1 MRGQHELNSVAVDLH
16 RPLSPSTSPLDS
28 PRSRPH
34 LLVVFSLP
42 LWTSPPFPFLYM
54 YFFYPSL
61 ILVFSMM
68 LFMHLPI
75 SLDDLSKS
83 HDFTCCLFAFK
94 LVPAQIRVPG
104 PYILL
109 SSGHLHEMSH
119 STQNCMYHL
128 YLPPLGDT
136 PIHLT
141 PPPLYPLSDKWY
153 HQPPPVKS
161 GSHLSAFLCCTA

>member
-1 MRGQHELNSVAVDLH
+1 
-16 RPLSPSTSPLDS
+16 
-28 PRSRPH
+28 
-34 LLVVFSLP
+34 
-42 LWTSPPFPFLYM
+42 
-54 YFFYPSL
+54 
-61 ILVFSMM
+61 MM

-128 YLPPLGDT
+128 YLSPLGDT
-136 PIHLT
+136 PIHLST
-141 PPPLYPLSDKWY
+141 
-153 HQPPPVKS
+153 H
-161 GSHLSAFLCCTA
+161 